1 MEHLTNGLW
10 ALGIFVLL
18 WMTGKLVRY
27 IIKQKE
33 NKMKF
38 FVNFLSAFRIF
49 ASFAIIGTLM
59 SGMYMTTLI
68 LFLIA
73 ALTDFFDGYLARKYD
88 VCTKLGGVMDHIG
101 DKLLVVNTFVLLC
114 IMMPVWF
121 TVIPI
126 IIMIARELY
135 ISGLREFLGT
145 QKIPMPVPHARFSMG
160 KIKTAMQMISI
171 TAFLALF
178 ALGASI
184 GASSDGTALVYAIY
198 ALPNIGIFALWFAL
212 VASLWSAISYTRDF
226 AQKLNKIK

>member
-1 MEHLTNGLW
+1 
-10 ALGIFVLL
+10 
-18 WMTGKLVRY
+18 
-27 IIKQKE
+27 
-33 NKMKF
+33 MKF

-184 GASSDGTALVYAIY
+184 TGASDGTALVYAIY

-212 VASLWSAISYTRDF
+212 VASLWSAVSYTRDF
-226 AQKLNKIK
+226 AQKLKKIK